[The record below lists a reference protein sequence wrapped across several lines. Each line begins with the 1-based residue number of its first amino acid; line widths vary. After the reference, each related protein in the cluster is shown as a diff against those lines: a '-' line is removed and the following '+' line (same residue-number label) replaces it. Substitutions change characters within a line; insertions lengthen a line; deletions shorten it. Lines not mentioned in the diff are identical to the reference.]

1 MLFNILFLFIAIF
14 VCIESSQLTLSKYTK
29 FLSNKKIT
37 NDIQTIFN
45 SELKYPFILDG
56 HKTPYKRDFMNIMAH
71 RNNYEFTNYNFNDFI
86 LKAPFLETKDSVI
99 YVNDFMVGN
108 GRSVSEDEQLVIF
121 NIPLSTNI
129 IVFESTYIRTIPY
142 KDARFTGKFNII
154 EFPSIRKRDIIQ
166 YIYDIVKYNNY
177 NDLIYVINWKEHDIE
192 NLSFEKINILLFEIN
207 MIITNILEN
216 SGTLLH
222 ADFEDVE
229 NNIKNMISY
238 FRGSQ

>member
-37 NDIQTIFN
+37 NDIQTIFD
-45 SELKYPFILDG
+45 SCEKYPFILDG
-56 HKTPYKRDFMNIMAH
+56 IKTPHKRDFMTIMA
-71 RNNYEFTNYNFNDFI
+71 RKNNYEFTNYNFNDFI

-99 YVNDFMVGN
+99 YINDFMVGN
-108 GRSVSEDEQLVIF
+108 GRSVTEDEQLVIF

-142 KDARFTGKFNII
+142 KDSRFIGKFNII

-177 NDLIYVINWKEHDIE
+177 NDLIYVINWKEHNIE

-216 SGTLLH
+216 NGTLLH

-238 FRGSQ
+238 FSGSQ